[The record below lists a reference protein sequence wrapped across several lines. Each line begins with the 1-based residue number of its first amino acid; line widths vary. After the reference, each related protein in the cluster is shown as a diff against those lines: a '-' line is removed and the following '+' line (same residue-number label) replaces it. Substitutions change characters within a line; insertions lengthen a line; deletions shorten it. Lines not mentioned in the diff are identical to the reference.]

1 MMETHRDL
9 VDAREQVS
17 ALEAQLRAVTRSARE
32 MVHLLSNDLT
42 LAVGYVELLQVH
54 PSLPEELRE
63 LVQGAAD
70 GLETAAHNVE
80 RLHRDLRTAS
90 ETTPGT
96 ARGEPAL

>member
-1 MMETHRDL
+1 MTDVYGDSIET
-9 VDAREQVS
+9 REQVD
-17 ALEAQLRAVTRSARE
+17 ALAAQLRAVMRSARE
-32 MVHLLSNDLT
+32 VVHLLSNDLT

-70 GLETAAHNVE
+70 GLETATHNVE

-90 ETTPGT
+90 ETTPRLV
-96 ARGEPAL
+96 RGEPAP

>member
-1 MMETHRDL
+1 MTETHGDL

-32 MVHLLSNDLT
+32 MVHLLSNELT
-42 LAVGYVELLQVH
+42 LAGGDVELLQVH
-54 PSLPEELRE
+54 PTLPEELRE

-70 GLETAAHNVE
+70 GLETAAQNVE

-90 ETTPGT
+90 ETTPG
-96 ARGEPAL
+96 ALRGEPAP